1 MKAKSK
7 RDEQAA
13 AAEVE
18 KAETKRQAIRQ
29 KKADEAAA
37 AAAAA
42 ADDGFL
48 LDFAELRIANDV
60 FVLARDTFL
69 PRNTKL
75 RSELNMK
82 PRVDAMIKRLGNA
95 ERVTTR
101 PEFEDLAHF
110 AQKLK
115 EENIE
120 LGTKLTAAAN
130 AQDVTIKAV
139 ADKTDIVHTSLF
151 TGHSQKGY
159 EDVEDED
166 EDDEETKKS
175 AAAPAPGSAPAKVA
189 APAKAKAKAKA
200 KATAAAPAPTPTPA
214 RRRHPWVPAEMD
226 DSFSPF
232 EEEEIMEDVW
242 LALCAETVSDML
254 ALPLILEAADEYQ
267 KSLIPVPERR
277 HSTIVAKPERRDS
290 VKLQVP
296 VNLKFAGDSA
306 HEAAEK
312 KQAELLQLPAFMQ
325 PLVTLESKRGEGLRL
340 RAQQQKKMHVLLSAL
355 QSGGLLPGD
364 GPVPAPGSKT
374 VAAPPHPPSTLLG
387 PSSPSS
393 PSASHSAVAAAPA
406 ASPVP
411 PIRSQAALHTR
422 KRQQDFERLMTVGFG
437 CEAPTSQVQGLGQ
450 GQAQAQTQAQA
461 QGQTQAQ
468 QGKRPATVPRFMR
481 HVGGPTSPA
490 GGRKHTS
497 AQKSV
502 LVLEGLL
509 GRGTQGDAAL
519 STNMSTSLSGEL
531 DGLYKAMGL
540 RARNA
545 SVHFGSAAH

>member
-1 MKAKSK
+1 MRSASSPNAMKAKAK

-159 EDVEDED
+159 EDVEDDDED
-166 EDDEETKKS
+166 DDDEETKKS
-175 AAAPAPGSAPAKVA
+175 AAAPAPGSAPAKAA

-254 ALPLILEAADEYQ
+254 ALPLILEAAGEYQ

-306 HEAAEK
+306 HEAAKK

-374 VAAPPHPPSTLLG
+374 VAAPPHPPSTLHG

-422 KRQQDFERLMTVGFG
+422 KRQQDFEHLMTVGFG
-437 CEAPTSQVQGLGQ
+437 CEAPTSQGQ
-450 GQAQAQTQAQA
+450 GQAQ
-461 QGQTQAQ
+461 GQAQ
-468 QGKRPATVPRFMR
+468 QGKSPATVPRFMR